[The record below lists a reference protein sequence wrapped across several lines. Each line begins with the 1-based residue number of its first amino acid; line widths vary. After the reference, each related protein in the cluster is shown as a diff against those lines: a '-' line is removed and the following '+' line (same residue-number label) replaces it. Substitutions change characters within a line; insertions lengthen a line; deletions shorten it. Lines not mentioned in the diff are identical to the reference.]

1 MTYKLAVEYVY
12 TSKKPNFKKEQSDL
26 ALEILVLA
34 HGWLMTEAQNAMQDI
49 MMRPKMVDPF
59 NLDHGETFIFSLASR
74 LYEHFF
80 LLFKSAVL
88 LKTLCRKNCSNI
100 VLDMR
105 RKIPL

>member
-59 NLDHGETFIFSLASR
+59 NLDHGETFIFR
-74 LYEHFF
+74 LLVGYMNIFF
-80 LLFKSAVL
+80 SYSSPRY
-88 LKTLCRKNCSNI
+88 C
-100 VLDMR
+100 
-105 RKIPL
+105 